1 MRAKWPC
8 RADVA
13 GFLPALAVLPTLKS
27 VLEDIEPYLH
37 LVAVGGGLL
46 VALLLL
52 VWLGRGMRGSR
63 RERAQTVVGL
73 TPAHAL
79 HVVEVAGRR
88 LLVGTGPGGPPNLLL
103 ELPDPP
109 PAPWNAAPAELDAPP
124 WVADAARSAEG
135 WRTDGPRTTK
145 EWRADA
151 SRSTEGWRAH
161 GP

>member
-1 MRAKWPC
+1 M
-8 RADVA
+8 
-13 GFLPALAVLPTLKS
+13 
-27 VLEDIEPYLH
+27 LEDIEPYLH

-52 VWLGRGMRGSR
+52 VWLGRGVRGGR
-63 RERAQTVVGL
+63 HERAQTVVGL

-135 WRTDGPRTTK
+135 WRADATRATK